1 MRARRAVEPEPV
13 ATRAMADDDRNVDDL
28 QMPQQAR
35 PIGEDKMMLF
45 RGIVYALLFSIPL
58 DALIVLAV
66 WWLTR

>member
-1 MRARRAVEPEPV
+1 
-13 ATRAMADDDRNVDDL
+13 MADDDRNVDDL

-58 DALIVLAV
+58 DAVLILIV
-66 WWLTR
+66 WWLT